1 MKWSQ
6 DLHILIFQKSCIW
19 KLLNRFQSDWNTLL
33 LSSVM
38 LRVTLW
44 GCSASFSLRLSQQ
57 CTYRAVR
64 MKLSCCSC
72 IHVQAH
78 RGCSLFCICWLA
90 ALRARRVTKLS
101 LISGP
106 PCSNA
111 CKPPPLNISSVF
123 SHPLRL
129 PWSCSFAFLFLNPSC
144 FYRTYK
150 VLFSFNF
157 SLNRVRVCT
166 PNVAPRQIE
175 SR

>member
-6 DLHILIFQKSCIW
+6 DLHTLIFQKSCIW

-44 GCSASFSLRLSQQ
+44 GCSASFSHQQ

-64 MKLSCCSC
+64 MKLSCCSCCSC

-90 ALRARRVTKLS
+90 VLRARRVTKLS

-111 CKPPPLNISSVF
+111 CKHPPHPLKHKQWVFSPTPPPQILFIC
-123 SHPLRL
+123 L
-129 PWSCSFAFLFLNPSC
+129 SFFFFKSLLFLS
-144 FYRTYK
+144 Y
-150 VLFSFNF
+150 LQGLIQS
-157 SLNRVRVCT
+157 
-166 PNVAPRQIE
+166 
-175 SR
+175 

>member
-111 CKPPPLNISSVF
+111 CKHPPLKHKQCVSS
-123 SHPLRL
+123 PTL
-129 PWSCSFAFLFLNPSC
+129 PPQILFICLSFFKSLLFLS
-144 FYRTYK
+144 Y
-150 VLFSFNF
+150 LQGLIQS
-157 SLNRVRVCT
+157 
-166 PNVAPRQIE
+166 
-175 SR
+175 